1 MSVNREIKD
10 LTPQVKVCGL
20 TRADEAVACVALGA
34 DAIGLIFYPK
44 SPRYVTPA
52 QAEEI
57 SRALPVSVCTIGV
70 FVDETFDNIM
80 RTARSARLNAV
91 QLHGEESPG
100 LVERICNEGLK
111 VIKALFS
118 NRKPF
123 YTEAS
128 HFPATAFLVECG
140 GGPLPGGNARAWD
153 FSLLKDF
160 GKNFPLILAG
170 GLSVSNIIE
179 AVDQSQPDAVDISS
193 GLETSH
199 GQKDLSKVKTFIKT
213 TQKARI
219 VNPNRRIFYVHN

>member
-1 MSVNREIKD
+1 MSVNHEIKD
-10 LTPQVKVCGL
+10 LAPQVKVCGL
-20 TRADEAVACVALGA
+20 TRVDEAVACVALGA

-44 SPRYVTPA
+44 SPRYVTAA

-57 SRALPVSVCTIGV
+57 SRALPAPVDTVGV
-70 FVDETFDNIM
+70 FVDETFDNIL
-80 RTARSARLNAV
+80 RTAQSARLNAV
-91 QLHGEESPG
+91 QLHGVESPG
-100 LVERICNEGLK
+100 LVERLCNEELK
-111 VIKALFS
+111 VIKTLFT

-140 GGPLPGGNARAWD
+140 DGSLPGGNARAWD

-170 GLSVSNIIE
+170 GLSVNNIIE

-193 GLETSH
+193 GVEASP
-199 GQKDLSKVKTFIKT
+199 GQKDLSKVKAFIKT

-219 VNPNRRIFYVHN
+219 VKPNRRIFYVHN

>member
-1 MSVNREIKD
+1 MSINREIKD
-10 LTPQVKVCGL
+10 LTPQVKICGL
-20 TRADEAVACVALGA
+20 TSIDEAVACAALGA

-44 SPRYVTPA
+44 SPRYVTA
-52 QAEEI
+52 VQAEEI
-57 SRALPVSVCTIGV
+57 SRALPVSVCTVGV

-80 RTARSARLNAV
+80 RSAQTARLNAV
-91 QLHGEESPG
+91 QLHGVESPA
-100 LVERICNEGLK
+100 LVEKICNEGLK

-140 GGPLPGGNARAWD
+140 DGPLPGGNARVWD

-160 GKNFPLILAG
+160 GKNFPLVLAG
-170 GLSVSNIIE
+170 GLSVNNIIE
-179 AVDQSQPDAVDISS
+179 AVVQSQPDAVDISS
-193 GLETSH
+193 GVERLP

-213 TQKARI
+213 VQRAWLAK
-219 VNPNRRIFYVHN
+219 PNRRIFYVHN